1 VQEAGWPERREGA
14 SGKMGREA
22 ELRVRQAGR
31 RDTPDWMRRRMGREA
46 RWSLFPQVN
55 NEF

>member
-1 VQEAGWPERREGA
+1 MQEAGWPERREGE
-14 SGKMGREA
+14 SGKMA

-31 RDTPDWMRRRMGREA
+31 GDTPDWMRSRMGREA
-46 RWSLFPQVN
+46 GWGLFPKVN